1 MADLKTPGPHV
12 DVVGIMK
19 GIRESIQEKR
29 ARGYYSEEEIEELAR
44 ARLRS
49 YADEAFIDA
58 KLLERLLSPSNDWN
72 IASDYLIRSHRKGP
86 LVPVILFLKRLVRP
100 LIRLYT
106 DHIVNRQAQLN
117 LYYAYLLKHAIHDVT
132 RLEIE
137 VSALK
142 GRLGEDPPPRPKG

>member
-1 MADLKTPGPHV
+1 
-12 DVVGIMK
+12 VGIMK
-19 GIRESIQEKR
+19 EIRESIQKKR
-29 ARGYYSEEEIEELAR
+29 ARGHYSEEEIDELAR

-58 KLLERLLSPSNDWN
+58 TLLERLLSPSNDWN
-72 IASDYLIRSHRKGP
+72 VSSDYLIRSHRKGA
-86 LVPVILFLKRLVRP
+86 LVPVILFAKKLVRP

-117 LYYAYLLKHAIHDVT
+117 LYYAYLLRHAIHDVT

-137 VSALK
+137 VNALK
-142 GRLGEDPPPRPKG
+142 SRLGEAPPPSPEG